1 MAVNGVIDKPGD
13 VDQFVFKAT
22 KGQVFD
28 IHCYARRIRSPLD
41 PVMYLGKKGG
51 GAMLGADDAVGPD
64 SYFRFQAPETA
75 EYVDLAGRPARQG
88 RARLR
93 LPDRGDAGRAQARR

>member
-1 MAVNGVIDKPGD
+1 MIDKAGD
-13 VDQFVFKAT
+13 VDHFVFKAT
-22 KGQVFD
+22 KGQVYD

-51 GAMLGADDAVGPD
+51 GAMLGADDSVGPD

-75 EYVDLAGRPARQG
+75 EYVVWLVDQLGKGGPDYAYRIELTPVAPA
-88 RARLR
+88 AH
-93 LPDRGDAGRAQARR
+93 A

>member
-1 MAVNGVIDKPGD
+1 MALNGVIEKAGD
-13 VDQFVFKAT
+13 IDQFVFKAN
-22 KGQVFD
+22 KGQVYD

-41 PVMYLGKKGG
+41 PVMYLGKKGA

-75 EYVDLAGRPARQG
+75 EYVDLAGRPAWERE
-88 RARLR
+88 ARITLT
-93 LPDRGDAGRAQARR
+93 GSS